1 MLSDT
6 NYDILYFNIVSFIKI
21 VLLISSYIFYIVLT
35 IIALYNTSYNEQINE
50 CNNSNLW
57 INVLLNLLSNI
68 SLLILIKSKNVLYNS
83 IILIIN
89 FSFLIWSMWIFNNN
103 NCIDNLKNTLLY
115 TVIQLNIILG
125 IIFIMSLMFYV
136 LCKFYS

>member
-1 MLSDT
+1 MLTDT

-21 VLLISSYIFYIVLT
+21 VLLLSSYIFYIILT
-35 IIALYNTSYNEQINE
+35 IIALYNTSYNEQQKE

-57 INVLLNLLSNI
+57 INVLLNLLSNL

-89 FSFLIWSMWIFNNN
+89 FSFVIWSMWIFNNS
-103 NCIDNLKNTLLY
+103 CIDNLKNTLLY
-115 TVIQLNIILG
+115 TIIQLNIILG
-125 IIFIMSLMFYV
+125 IIFIMSFMFYV